1 MNTIELLTKKEGKM
15 AQKTV
20 KKTAAKATA
29 TKKAPVKKAA
39 VKKAPAK
46 KTPVKKTAT
55 AATAE
60 TKIVTPASETF
71 ACGCGNN
78 CACGGHCG
86 EHHAEHTG
94 GGFGRFIKKLIIVL
108 IIFALGFAAAKML
121 YFSKPQHMRHPRAE
135 FVNGCLDVTTITCPK
150 MMESLTVMD
159 VNSDNCISRDEY
171 RAFMKQVKRASA
183 NN

>member
-1 MNTIELLTKKEGKM
+1 M

-39 VKKAPAK
+39 TKTVAVKKAPAK
-46 KTPVKKTAT
+46 KAPVKKTAP
-55 AATAE
+55 AAMAE
-60 TKIVTPASETF
+60 TKIVTPAPETF
-71 ACGCGNN
+71 ACGCGGN

-86 EHHAEHTG
+86 EHHGEHTG

-121 YFSKPQHMRHPRAE
+121 YFNKPNHMRGPRAE

-150 MMESLTVMD
+150 MLESLTVMD
-159 VNSDNCISRDEY
+159 VNADNCISRDEY
-171 RAFMKQVKRASA
+171 RAFMKQMEREIRA